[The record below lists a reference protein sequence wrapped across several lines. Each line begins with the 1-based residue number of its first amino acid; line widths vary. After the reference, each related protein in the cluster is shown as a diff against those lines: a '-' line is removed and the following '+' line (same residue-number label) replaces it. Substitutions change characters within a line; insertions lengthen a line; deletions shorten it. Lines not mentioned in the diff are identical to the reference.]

1 MENLSATRAE
11 LQESWQRLCQ
21 RWQGTTALWSDPMHW
36 QFEREFWQPLETQVL
51 ATMNEMQKLAD
62 IVAQARRRVK

>member
-1 MENLSATRAE
+1 
-11 LQESWQRLCQ
+11 
-21 RWQGTTALWSDPMHW
+21 MHW